1 MPCASDICAEMKI
14 FFFSLHHRH
23 NHQRGK
29 TNKEK
34 ERKMSEED
42 QSPWQAYTDGLIA
55 TGAMVS
61 CTIVGLAD
69 CAYWAYTGDHVP
81 QPEEAQHIVDCLKDP
96 TKARMS
102 GVRIAGNKYF
112 VMRAEPELLMG
123 KLGNGGM
130 VIIPS
135 QQAAIIAVFGGDAQP
150 AFGALKEV
158 EQLATS
164 FKEAGY

>member
-1 MPCASDICAEMKI
+1 MAE
-14 FFFSLHHRH
+14 
-23 NHQRGK
+23 
-29 TNKEK
+29 
-34 ERKMSEED
+34 EET
-42 QSPWQAYTDGLIA
+42 SPWQAYSDGLIE
-55 TGAMVS
+55 TGAIVS
-61 CTIVGLAD
+61 CAIIGLAD

-130 VIIPS
+130 VIMPS
-135 QQAAIIAVFGGDAQP
+135 QQSVVICVFGGDSQP
-150 AFGALKEV
+150 AHGALKQCEMLV
-158 EQLATS
+158 S
-164 FKEAGY
+164 GFKEAGY